1 MTVCS
6 HVVAR
11 EGRDLLLVL
20 ANGNGLDLL
29 RDVGDDILGGL
40 DGRGNDR
47 LFGLLGAVGGWG
59 RLLSIELLDVLL
71 GLGNVLG

>member
-1 MTVCS
+1 MTVCC

-20 ANGNGLDLL
+20 ANGDGLDLL
-29 RDVGDDILGGL
+29 RDVCDDILGGF
-40 DGRGNDR
+40 DGRGDDR
-47 LFGLLGAVGGWG
+47 LLGLLGAVGGWG
-59 RLLSIELLDVLL
+59 RLLSVELLDVLL